1 MKTGLVMEGGAMR
14 GMFTAGVTDV
24 MMENGIEYD
33 GAIGVSAG
41 AVFGCNYKSRQPGRA
56 IRYNMRYCADP
67 RYCSV
72 RSLLKTGDLYGA
84 AFCYY
89 ELPEKLD
96 VFDAETFRNNPMEFY
111 VVCTDVTT
119 GEAVYHKCET
129 ADHTQVEWMHA
140 SAAMPLAARI
150 VEVEGLRLLDGG
162 VSDAIPLRYFE
173 TIGYAKN
180 VVILTQPQE
189 YVKKKNRFVPLLKI
203 AFRKYPRL
211 VGVIQNRHEVYNET
225 VRYVRQREREGA
237 ALVICPERR
246 LDVGAVEHDAEK
258 LRAAYE
264 QGREACLMRMDE
276 IREFVRG

>member
-41 AVFGCNYKSRQPGRA
+41 AVFGCNYKSRQPGRV
-56 IRYNMRYCADP
+56 IRYNTRYCADP

-72 RSLLKTGDLYGA
+72 RSLLKTGELYGVS
-84 AFCYY
+84 FCYY

-96 VFDAETFRNNPMEFY
+96 VFDAEAFEKNPMEFY
-111 VVCTDVTT
+111 VVCTDVVT
-119 GEAVYHKCET
+119 GEAVYQKCEKT
-129 ADHTQVEWMHA
+129 DRTHIEWMHA
-140 SAAMPLAARI
+140 SAAMPLAAKI
-150 VEVEGLRLLDGG
+150 VEVDGFKLLDGG
-162 VSDAIPLRYFE
+162 MADAIPLRYFE
-173 TIGYAKN
+173 KIGYARN

-189 YVKKKNRFVPLLKI
+189 YVKKKNRLVPLLRVVYK
-203 AFRKYPRL
+203 KYPRL
-211 VGVIQNRHEVYNET
+211 VEVIRNRHEVYNET
-225 VRYVRQREREGA
+225 VRYVRQREKEGA
-237 ALVICPERR
+237 ALVICPQRR
-246 LDVGAVEHDAEK
+246 LNVGAMEHDAKK

-264 QGREACLMRMDE
+264 QGREACLRRIDE